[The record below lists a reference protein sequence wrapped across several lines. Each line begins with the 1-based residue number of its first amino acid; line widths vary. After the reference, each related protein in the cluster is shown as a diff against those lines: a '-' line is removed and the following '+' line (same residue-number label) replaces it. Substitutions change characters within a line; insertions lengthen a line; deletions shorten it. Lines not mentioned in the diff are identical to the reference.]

1 MACELF
7 PLQDSSEA
15 KSKAEK
21 FLLARFGSNNP
32 RLFRLLPVN
41 ASDSFGWPPGL
52 KPRMPDLKETPPP
65 PASPPPHSFA
75 YRLRQWIVPVII
87 LLFAG
92 GIVFLMTT
100 DWNAWSAG
108 RPTQETDD
116 AYLHADLTPL
126 STKVAGL
133 VSKVAVS
140 DYQAVKAGDLLV
152 VLRDDD
158 FSAQVHQ
165 AEAAVSAADAAVVN
179 NQKQKQLQ
187 DARIV
192 EAEDGVR
199 TADANIAAAQ
209 AGIEAGDA
217 SIAGAHGG
225 IESIQAEVTRTAKER
240 KRQEA
245 LIATEST
252 TPQKLE
258 QAVADDER
266 YRSQLV
272 SRNADLSTANAQLSS
287 RQADLA
293 RARAQFKSAQSE
305 VEAQRRQRAVFD
317 SQELQLRAAV
327 ELQKAALALAKT
339 NLSYTKI
346 VAPEDGIVSERL
358 VRPGQ
363 LVSPG
368 TQVISL
374 VQNDAWVQANF
385 LETQIRG
392 IHRGSPAEIR
402 VDAIPGVLLR
412 GRVEEVA
419 PASGSQFAL
428 LPPDNATGNFT
439 KIAQR
444 IPVKIVL
451 DRDGATDPRLRPG
464 LSVTVR
470 VRTDGSQP

>member
-1 MACELF
+1 
-7 PLQDSSEA
+7 
-15 KSKAEK
+15 
-21 FLLARFGSNNP
+21 
-32 RLFRLLPVN
+32 
-41 ASDSFGWPPGL
+41 
-52 KPRMPDLKETPPP
+52 MPDPKETPPP
-65 PASPPPHSFA
+65 AQSPAS
-75 YRLRQWIVPVII
+75 RLKRWLVPAII
-87 LLFAG
+87 LVFAV
-92 GIVFLMTT
+92 GIVVLITT

-108 RPTQETDD
+108 RPVQETDD

-133 VSKVAVS
+133 VAKVAVS

-152 VLRDDD
+152 ALRDDD
-158 FSAQVHQ
+158 FTAQVQQ
-165 AEAAVSAADAAVVN
+165 AEAAVSAAEAALVN
-179 NQKQKQLQ
+179 NQTQKQLQ
-187 DARIV
+187 DARVI

-199 TADANIAAAQ
+199 TAETYIAAAQ
-209 AGIEAGDA
+209 AGIEAA
-217 SIAGAHGG
+217 NAAIAGARGG
-225 IESIQAEVTRTAKER
+225 IDAIQANVTRTSKER

-258 QAVADDER
+258 QAVADDES
-266 YRSQLV
+266 YRSQLLT
-272 SRNADLSTANAQLSS
+272 RNADLGTANAQLSS

-293 RARAQFKSAQSE
+293 RARAQLTSAQSE
-305 VEAQRRQRAVFD
+305 VEAQKRQRAVLD
-317 SQELQLRAAV
+317 SQELQLHAAV
-327 ELQKAALALAKT
+327 EVQKAALALTKT
-339 NLSYTKI
+339 NIGYTKI

-374 VQNDAWVQANF
+374 VQSDVWVQANF
-385 LETQIRG
+385 LENQIRG
-392 IHRGSPAEIR
+392 IQRGDVAEIR

-412 GRVEEVA
+412 GKVEEVA

-451 DRDGATDPRLRPG
+451 DRDQSTDARLRPG
-464 LSVTVR
+464 LSVIVR
-470 VRTDGSQP
+470 VQTNSSHS